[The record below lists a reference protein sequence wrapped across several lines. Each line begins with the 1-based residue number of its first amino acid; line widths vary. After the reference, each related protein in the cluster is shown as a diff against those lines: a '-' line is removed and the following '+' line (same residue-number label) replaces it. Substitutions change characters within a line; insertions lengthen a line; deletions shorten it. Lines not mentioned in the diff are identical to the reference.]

1 MLVGPLK
8 ASKQPIRM
16 KEGATRVSTQPVSS
30 RSRITGR
37 AGSDMRDKA
46 RVVGML
52 RACIASEQRY
62 SRMDD
67 RRTARPSA
75 DREKGVRP
83 EPLSCNSYVRSG
95 SLGWGVTSGEELVN
109 KFEGVLG
116 VLTNRNGT

>member
-1 MLVGPLK
+1 
-8 ASKQPIRM
+8 
-16 KEGATRVSTQPVSS
+16 
-30 RSRITGR
+30 
-37 AGSDMRDKA
+37 MRDKA

-95 SLGWGVTSGEELVN
+95 SLGCGVTSGEELVN

-116 VLTNRNGT
+116 VLTNRNGTTIPQLTGPGAKLMPAISERPGSERYRVG